1 MMMRYCRNKRGVSP
15 VISAVIMMLVVMIG
29 MSALFAFF
37 VNYSR
42 DFQEGS
48 GSAVFES
55 MTVEDIWFTSSDATV
70 LWVYNFGKVD
80 LTISSVYVDSNAVT
94 FTPNDL
100 TIAAGGH
107 GKIVVYSLTT
117 NRFVSGN
124 SYLFKIVTE
133 RGTSF
138 EGVYTW

>member
-1 MMMRYCRNKRGVSP
+1 MMRYCRNKRGVSP

-42 DFQEGS
+42 DFQEGG

-55 MTVEDIWFTSSDATV
+55 MTVEDIWFKNQTTV
-70 LWVYNFGKVD
+70 ELWVYNYGKVD
-80 LTISSVYVDSNAVT
+80 LKISSIYVDDDLADFKVT
-94 FTPNDL
+94 GIPDGTVVV
-100 TIAAGGH
+100 GGH
-107 GKIVVYSLTT
+107 AQLFVTSEFVQGNPLSYS
-117 NRFVSGN
+117 
-124 SYLFKIVTE
+124 FKIVTE

-138 EGVYTW
+138 EVAEKW